1 MLNSTDEVDHIML
14 AIHAIVAIN
23 QTQSSLNRKRVNA
36 EEQRDALVLR
46 AYYLGLQYPG
56 CSLDPFSDSQH
67 PLKDDLTHSFLLG
80 TGAADTSIPKT
91 AVIH

>member
-1 MLNSTDEVDHIML
+1 MIKSTDEVDQLML

-23 QTQSSLNRKRVNA
+23 QTQACLNRKRVNA

-56 CSLDPFSDSQH
+56 CSLDPFSDSKH
-67 PLKDDLTHSFLLG
+67 PLKDDLTRSFLLG
-80 TGAADTSIPKT
+80 TGASDTSVPKS